1 MEIFSGIC
9 CNIDMKTLLFIGDSI
24 TDSHRLF
31 LDVPHTL
38 GDGFVSMI
46 RQKLPEDSFSVINR
60 GHDGFTVKDLLR
72 CADRDCLVF
81 DADII
86 TILVGVN
93 DIAAHIYGNCH
104 CVPESFHQTYRELL
118 KKIRTAAHT
127 AELILMEPFVFS
139 RPAEFLQF
147 HPLIRQESRCIRS
160 LAEEFNGR
168 FITLQDI
175 MNSQNDT
182 LGASPLT
189 TDGIH
194 LSESGN
200 HLLADR
206 WLSAATDLLYD

>member
-1 MEIFSGIC
+1 
-9 CNIDMKTLLFIGDSI
+9 MKTLLFIGDSI

-38 GDGFVSMI
+38 GDGYVSMI
-46 RQKLPEDSFSVINR
+46 RQKLPRDSFSIINR

-72 CADRDCLVF
+72 CVERDCLVF
-81 DADII
+81 DADIV

-93 DIAAHIYGNCH
+93 DIAAHIFGEYH
-104 CVPESFHQTYRELL
+104 CIPEKFYQTYRELL
-118 KKIRTAAHT
+118 KKISSVPKK

-147 HPLIRQESRCIRS
+147 HPFVRQERECIRS
-160 LAEEFNGR
+160 LAREFNAR
-168 FITLQDI
+168 FVPLHDL

-182 LGASPLT
+182 LGASALT
-189 TDGIH
+189 VDGIH

-200 HLLADR
+200 QLLASR
-206 WLSAATDLLYD
+206 WLEEASSLLEQENAG